1 MKQVT
6 GPTINR
12 CLFMGSTFGNTLY
25 VQEERENIATAAP
38 CLRLCVFV
46 CASNLNLRSEN
57 YNRINLKQTHVDKY
71 VSVFIHPHKSLDT
84 LMTLWGPNR
93 LFVPES

>member
-6 GPTINR
+6 GPIINIR
-12 CLFMGSTFGNTLY
+12 LFTGSTFGNTLY
-25 VQEERENIATAAP
+25 VQEERENRATAAP

-71 VSVFIHPHKSLDT
+71 VSVFIYPPENLDILT
-84 LMTLWGPNR
+84 TLWGPN
-93 LFVPES
+93 